1 MEARIDPVLLWSRAA
16 GVGLVGFLLGTI
28 GHVLADGLLPGPATL
43 TALLLFSVLV
53 SAPMLARQASVPQ
66 LVLMI
71 VSGQTM
77 VHLALTLTAGHRG
90 DAAAA
95 GQRATAIGTSPPAG
109 ATPTLPT
116 LDGHRVGSL
125 QDAYQGVIASPGSNA
140 PVLPVGH
147 LINDMHAHA
156 AMMVAH
162 LVAAALVGVWL
173 GYGERCLWTLLAL
186 TGRQVTAALRII
198 EPAPPTPPPASAAT
212 TWTTPQRPTDRW
224 RSQPRS
230 RRGPPLPAC

>member
-43 TALLLFSVLV
+43 TALLMFSVLV
-53 SAPMLARQASVPQ
+53 SAPMLARQASVPR

-125 QDAYQGVIASPGSNA
+125 QDAYQGVLHGPGGSAA
-140 PVLPVGH
+140 PVLPIGH
-147 LINDMHAHA
+147 LVNDASQHAP
-156 AMMVAH
+156 MMLAH
-162 LVAAALVGVWL
+162 LAAAVLVGLWL

-186 TGRQVTAALRII
+186 TGHPVSVALTTLR
-198 EPAPPTPPPASAAT
+198 PLPTSPPAAVPTVS
-212 TWTTPQRPTDRW
+212 TPSRPTSRW